1 MEFTLMYT
9 ESPNNMLVKEY
20 DIIDGFSGTM
30 RASISALR
38 PVIDVEIEDATT
50 SIMRANYA
58 YIQEFGKFYFIRNKT
73 NVLNDLWRFE
83 LEEDV
88 LMTYQGDILNTNGV
102 VERQKDNYDMYLP
115 DQKIPVDCRKAV
127 SYRKFSGETPFSLTS
142 ITMMVLGGDS

>member
-38 PVIDVEIEDATT
+38 PVIDVEISNTLG
-50 SIMRANYA
+50 IMQANYA

-88 LMTYQGDILNTNGV
+88 LMTYQSDILNTNGV

-127 SYRKFSGETPFSLTS
+127 SYRKFSGNTPFNLTS

>member
-1 MEFTLMYT
+1 
-9 ESPNNMLVKEY
+9 MLVKEY

-38 PVIDVEIEDATT
+38 PVIDVEISNTLG
-50 SIMRANYA
+50 IMQANYA

-115 DQKIPVDCRKAV
+115 DPRIPVDCRKAV
-127 SYRKFSGETPFSLTS
+127 TYRKFPTNHFGSGAS
-142 ITMMVLGGDS
+142 ITMMVLGGDG

>member
-1 MEFTLMYT
+1 MYT

-142 ITMMVLGGDS
+142 ITMMVLGGDN

>member
-9 ESPNNMLVKEY
+9 ESPNAALVKEY
-20 DIIDGFSGTM
+20 TVNGGYSGTM
-30 RASISALR
+30 RTAISALR
-38 PVIDVEIEDATT
+38 PVIDVEIADATNT
-50 SIMRANYA
+50 IMNSNYA
-58 YIQEFGKFYFIRNKT
+58 YIQEFNKFYFIRNKT
-73 NVLNDLWRFE
+73 CMLKDLWRFE

-88 LMTYQGDILNTNGV
+88 LMTYHVDILNTNGV

>member
-20 DIIDGFSGTM
+20 SIIDGFSGTM

-38 PVIDVEIEDATT
+38 PVIDVEISNTLG
-50 SIMRANYA
+50 IMQANYA

-115 DQKIPVDCRKAV
+115 DPKIPVDCRKAV
-127 SYRKFSGETPFSLTS
+127 SYRTFSGNTPFNLTS

>member
-9 ESPNNMLVKEY
+9 ESPNNMLLKEY
-20 DIIDGFSGTM
+20 EIIDGFSGTM

-38 PVIDVEIEDATT
+38 PVIDVKIEDATT
-50 SIMRANYA
+50 SIMQANYA

-73 NVLNDLWRFE
+73 NVLNNLWRFE